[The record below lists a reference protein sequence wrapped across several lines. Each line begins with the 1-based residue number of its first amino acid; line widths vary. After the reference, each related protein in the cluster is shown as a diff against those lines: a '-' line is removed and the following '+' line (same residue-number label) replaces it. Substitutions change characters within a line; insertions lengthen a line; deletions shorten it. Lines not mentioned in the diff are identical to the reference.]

1 VLHSGARKHV
11 LVLEA
16 SRARNELAASSTSDD
31 GVASA
36 VAALPFAERLKT
48 DGLINTDSSN
58 GQAELDFA
66 QVPLHCIPSPENA
79 CFADLTVLTDAAVS
93 ALSSVDGT
101 NLLNFRF
108 AGCLLLAN
116 V

>member
-1 VLHSGARKHV
+1 MLHSGARKHV

-48 DGLINTDSSN
+48 DSLIKTDSSN
-58 GQAELDFA
+58 GQAEIDFA
-66 QVPLHCIPSPENA
+66 KVPLHCIPSSENA
-79 CFADLTVLTDAAVS
+79 CFADLAMLADAAVA

-101 NLLNFRF
+101 NLLNCRF
-108 AGCLLLAN
+108 AGRLLLAN